1 MVGEAE
7 AGSGSCVDPVDVR
20 LTEDFGADLVQ
31 VRTTEH
37 LGVHKSRKLV
47 REGTE
52 RRLGTAF
59 CCATEVC

>member
-37 LGVHKSRKLV
+37 L
-47 REGTE
+47 
-52 RRLGTAF
+52 
-59 CCATEVC
+59 